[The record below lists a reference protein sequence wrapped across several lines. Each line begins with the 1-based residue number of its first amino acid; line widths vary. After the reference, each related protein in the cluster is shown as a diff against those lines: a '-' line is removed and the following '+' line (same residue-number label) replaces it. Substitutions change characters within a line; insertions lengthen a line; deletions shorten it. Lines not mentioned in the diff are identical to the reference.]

1 MSTIPDAVDALVD
14 VCRAALPGVRV
25 DDGPVVQPYEEDA
38 DGVTTG
44 VSVAWD
50 ADSPAIEA
58 ALDREQSDGMGA
70 DYETYSILS
79 TLFKAYG
86 NEDSKPLRDLAF
98 ADYEAIKAALRAR
111 HPLVPGV
118 IRAHMTVVDY
128 DVRPIEGGWDGRL
141 RFAVEV
147 TAFDRN

>member
-1 MSTIPDAVDALVD
+1 MTTIPAAVDALVD
-14 VCRAALPGVRV
+14 VCRAALPDARI
-25 DDGPVVQPYEEDA
+25 DDGPVVDLYEEDA

-58 ALDREQSDGMGA
+58 TLDREQSDGMGT

-86 NEDSKPLRDLAF
+86 NAESKPLRDLAF
-98 ADYEAIKAALRAR
+98 TDYEAIKAALRAR

-118 IRAHMTVVDY
+118 IWARMSVVDY
-128 DVRPIEGGWDGRL
+128 DVRPIENGWDGRL
-141 RFAVEV
+141 RFSVEV
-147 TAFDRN
+147 TAYDR